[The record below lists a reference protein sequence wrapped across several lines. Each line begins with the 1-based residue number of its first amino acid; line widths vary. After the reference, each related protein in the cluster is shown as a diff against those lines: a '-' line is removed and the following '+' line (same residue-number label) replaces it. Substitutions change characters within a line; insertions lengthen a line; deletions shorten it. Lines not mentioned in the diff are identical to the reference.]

1 MEWLDQNL
9 DAYRIIAE
17 ILNDLREV
25 VRDELEAI
33 HGKTWYKE
41 GLPNGLLDRL
51 IEIKEKEKAI
61 DWYESEYQQ
70 VMNYAVFPDLLEIL
84 EASAASFPH
93 IMQLAPTT
101 TLLHARFLE
110 LEVMRSKL
118 GRARPISDTE
128 LAFLGTFHLRFR
140 KAIDDFKEEG
150 PTRRASGARPVTTPV
165 ATQDAEAS
173 PEQASSPAAEVTDS
187 TDSTPDVSAPEPAA
201 AGPPARSAQAASSE
215 APVEP
220 AASPAADKPMA
231 DEDTAV
237 REVDQGKA
245 KTAEVKTDGEQLE
258 TALEEGEVR
267 TILRALYQEVTNTAE
282 NIWSRDVLPNTSVW
296 NRVSTSTWYEESF
309 SKLGLKAIS
318 DYYEIISKVDEKMR
332 DGISKEDLQQYLK
345 ESNFAQILLA
355 LRDMFQRNAI

>member
-1 MEWLDQNL
+1 MEWLEQNL

-25 VRDELEAI
+25 VRDELEAL

-41 GLPNGLLDRL
+41 GLPEGLLDKL
-51 IEIKEKEKAI
+51 VEIKEKEKAI

-140 KAIDDFKEEG
+140 KAIDDFKAEG
-150 PTRRASGARPVTTPV
+150 PARRASGARPDTAPV
-165 ATQDAEAS
+165 AAQEAEAS
-173 PEQASSPAAEVTDS
+173 PEQPTSPAAEVADS
-187 TDSTPDVSAPEPAA
+187 TDSTPDDAAAAPAPAA
-201 AGPPARSAQAASSE
+201 PPARTAQAAPSE
-215 APVEP
+215 APVDP
-220 AASPAADKPMA
+220 SSTSAADSSMT

-245 KTAEVKTDGEQLE
+245 EAAVVKTDGEQLQ
-258 TALEEGEVR
+258 TALEEGETR

-296 NRVSTSTWYEESF
+296 NRVSTSTWYEENF
-309 SKLGLKAIS
+309 SKLGLKPVS
-318 DYYEIISKVDEKMR
+318 DYYEIISNVDEKMR

-355 LRDMFQRNAI
+355 LRDMFQRNEI